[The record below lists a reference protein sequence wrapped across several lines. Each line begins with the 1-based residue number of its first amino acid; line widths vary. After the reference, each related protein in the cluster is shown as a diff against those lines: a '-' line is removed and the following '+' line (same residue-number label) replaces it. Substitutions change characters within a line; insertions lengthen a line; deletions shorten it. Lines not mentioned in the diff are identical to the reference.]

1 MKRSILFM
9 TVASLAGTLMA
20 APKDEVQGAIK
31 KLSDAGSYSWTLTTT
46 NLSAG
51 GGPGGGGG
59 GRGFG
64 GGGGPTEGKIGKDGI
79 AYITSTSNRGGSPM
93 TTERVVKGDK
103 SASKNQEG
111 VWQTPE
117 EMMAA
122 FGGGA
127 PGGGAPGGGAPGG
140 APGGGRG
147 GRGGGGM
154 FGAVTLPAVQATD
167 LLSKAKD
174 VTMAAG
180 VYSADLT
187 EDGVKALMAFGGRG
201 GGQAPEIAGAKG
213 TVKFWIKDGTLT
225 KYEFNVQG
233 TMSFGGNDMPQNRTT
248 IVEIKDV
255 GTTTV
260 TVPDEAK
267 KKVS

>member
-20 APKDEVQGAIK
+20 APKVEVQGAVK
-31 KLSDAGSYSWTLTTT
+31 KLGDAGSYGWTSTTT
-46 NLSAG
+46 NLSPAGGPG

-59 GRGFG
+59 RGRGGFG
-64 GGGGPTEGKIGKDGI
+64 GGGPMEGKIGKDGI
-79 AYITSTSNRGGSPM
+79 AYITSTSNFGGNPM
-93 TTERVVKGDK
+93 TMERVVKGDK
-103 SASKNQEG
+103 TAMKNQDG
-111 VWQTPE
+111 TWQTPE

-122 FGGGA
+122 FGGG
-127 PGGGAPGGGAPGG
+127 GGGG

-147 GRGGGGM
+147 RGGGM
-154 FGAVTLPAVQATD
+154 FGGTAVLPAAQAAD
-167 LLSKAKD
+167 LLSKVKD
-174 VTMAAG
+174 VSMAGG
-180 VYSADLT
+180 VYSGDLT
-187 EDGVKALMAFGGRG
+187 EDGAKSLMAFGGRG
-201 GGQAPEIAGAKG
+201 GGAGPDIAGAKG
-213 TVKFWIKDGTLT
+213 SVKFWLKDGVLT

-233 TMSFGGNDMPQNRTT
+233 TMSFGGNDMPMNRTT
-248 IVEIKDV
+248 IIEIKDV